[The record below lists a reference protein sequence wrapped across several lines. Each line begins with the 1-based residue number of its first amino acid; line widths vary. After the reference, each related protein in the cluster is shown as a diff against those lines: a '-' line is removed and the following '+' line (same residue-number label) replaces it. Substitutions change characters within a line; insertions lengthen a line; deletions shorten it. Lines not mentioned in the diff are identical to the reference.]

1 MIDVN
6 ELRKGVTF
14 EQDGSLYKVL
24 DYAHNKPGR
33 GAATIRIKARDLR
46 KGTTLEMTFNSGNRV
61 QDVRLEYHNSQ
72 FLYSD
77 DRFYYFMDNQNY
89 EQYPVNAEIVGDQA
103 PFLNPTWMS
112 NSCSLNL
119 KHWMLNYQHLW
130 ICSSP
135 KLNPL
140 YAGIQPPVSQK
151 RSSPKPGSRSRCH
164 LLSTRV
170 IPFGWTHATATM
182 LPGYEN
188 FTLQNQPMNITG
200 SPPGDPVLSEVYE
213 STCNWKRVPIFLR

>member
-61 QDVRLEYHNSQ
+61 QDVRLDYHNSQ

-89 EQYPVNAEIVGDQA
+89 EQYSVNAEIIGEGA
-103 PFLNPTWMS
+103 PFLKPNMDVKLMFFESEALDVELPTS
-112 NSCSLNL
+112 VD
-119 KHWMLNYQHLW
+119 MLITKAEPSVRGDTATGVTKKVITETGLEVQVPSFVNQGDTIRVDTRTGNY
-130 ICSSP
+130 
-135 KLNPL
+135 
-140 YAGIQPPVSQK
+140 V
-151 RSSPKPGSRSRCH
+151 
-164 LLSTRV
+164 TRV
-170 IPFGWTHATATM
+170 
-182 LPGYEN
+182 
-188 FTLQNQPMNITG
+188 
-200 SPPGDPVLSEVYE
+200 
-213 STCNWKRVPIFLR
+213 